1 MLVRVVDFTGVHL
14 CASFLHYVAA
24 FNTLLRTR
32 GGDAHMP
39 GRRSASN
46 SVDELAGYENVNNT
60 LCAGEI
66 VVSGKSFEVVLDT
79 GSHDFWLA
87 NSSGLA
93 NYTNTSV
100 SATLDYF
107 LDTGVVWSVSGF
119 ALIADTQF
127 ANFTVQNQAFLADV
141 TNASAFL
148 SGINGNGG
156 LLGLAPPNASG
167 AISSALQKANM
178 TFSNDSSVLENVR
191 ASAHVEAR
199 IEAYTVAYIFAQ
211 NPDVEPQFTMLMSRN
226 DGEHTTSGGTFT
238 LGNPLSKYAN
248 ITDQPILPIMNTT
261 TGRQHWTVMI
271 DSIILNNACFTHKG
285 VAYPVN
291 PLDVVTPIGWHKD
304 GTVVCHGAFVTL
316 GEPDPSGPTVVL
328 GQTFLR
334 NAYALYNLNPTGNS
348 NKNTTLPFVQLL
360 SVTDAKEA
368 AANYTAQNNARL
380 EAFATA
386 HGFKYVAQL
395 SAQESQRAQIR
406 GCILLVGITTFVHLI
421 GLQWAF

>member
-1 MLVRVVDFTGVHL
+1 
-14 CASFLHYVAA
+14 
-24 FNTLLRTR
+24 
-32 GGDAHMP
+32 MP

-107 LDTGVVWSVSGF
+107 PDTGVVWSVSGF

-156 LLGLAPPNASG
+156 LLGLAPPTASG
-167 AISSALQKANM
+167 AISSALQKANV
-178 TFSNDSSVLENVR
+178 TFSHGSSVLEN
-191 ASAHVEAR
+191 
-199 IEAYTVAYIFAQ
+199 IFAQ

-271 DSIILNNACFTHKG
+271 DSIILNNGTLKVNLPAVLDSG
-285 VAYPVN
+285 VFSAA
-291 PLDVVTPIGWHKD
+291 VTQEMYSGIYSALPPSLGSPKIMPIVPC
-304 GTVVCHGAFVTL
+304 TAMIEVAFVI
-316 GEPDPSGPTVVL
+316 GRRISSE
-328 GQTFLR
+328 
-334 NAYALYNLNPTGNS
+334 
-348 NKNTTLPFVQLL
+348 
-360 SVTDAKEA
+360 
-368 AANYTAQNNARL
+368 
-380 EAFATA
+380 
-386 HGFKYVAQL
+386 
-395 SAQESQRAQIR
+395 SA
-406 GCILLVGITTFVHLI
+406 
-421 GLQWAF
+421 

>member
-1 MLVRVVDFTGVHL
+1 
-14 CASFLHYVAA
+14 
-24 FNTLLRTR
+24 
-32 GGDAHMP
+32 MP

-107 LDTGVVWSVSGF
+107 PDTGVVWSVSGF

-156 LLGLAPPNASG
+156 LLGLAPPTASG

-178 TFSNDSSVLENVR
+178 TFSNDSSVLEN
-191 ASAHVEAR
+191 
-199 IEAYTVAYIFAQ
+199 

-271 DSIILNNACFTHKG
+271 DSIILNNVFLPCLILASS
-285 VAYPVN
+285 A
-291 PLDVVTPIGWHKD
+291 PL
-304 GTVVCHGAFVTL
+304 
-316 GEPDPSGPTVVL
+316 
-328 GQTFLR
+328 
-334 NAYALYNLNPTGNS
+334 
-348 NKNTTLPFVQLL
+348 
-360 SVTDAKEA
+360 
-368 AANYTAQNNARL
+368 
-380 EAFATA
+380 
-386 HGFKYVAQL
+386 
-395 SAQESQRAQIR
+395 
-406 GCILLVGITTFVHLI
+406 
-421 GLQWAF
+421 